1 MTPKHPQFPCKRAA
15 TLCLCAVLA
24 LTLAGANA
32 PVAISAGLAGGNAL
46 SELTQGGQETTT
58 TATTAT
64 AAKTESSSNSSTV
77 VVLALVAAVA
87 LLVGI
92 AYVIIRDARRVAP
105 VPEGQLVDGN
115 PARDS
120 AARLQQRRAKAKA
133 ARRQRKRN
141 R

>member
-1 MTPKHPQFPCKRAA
+1 VAAKHLQFPYKRAA
-15 TLCLCAVLA
+15 TLCICAVLA
-24 LTLAGANA
+24 LTFAWANA
-32 PVAISAGLAGGNAL
+32 PVAISAGVGGGNAL
-46 SELTQGGQETTT
+46 SELTGGGQETTT
-58 TATTAT
+58 TPTTAT

-77 VVLALVAAVA
+77 IILALVAAIA

-92 AYVIIRDARRVAP
+92 AYLIMRDARRVAP

-115 PARDS
+115 SSRDS

>member
-1 MTPKHPQFPCKRAA
+1 VAPDRLQFRCKRAA

-24 LTLAGANA
+24 LTLAGVNA
-32 PVAISAGLAGGNAL
+32 PVAISAGLGGGNAL
-46 SELTQGGQETTT
+46 SELTQRGQETTT
-58 TATTAT
+58 TPTTT
-64 AAKTESSSNSSTV
+64 TTAKTESSSNSSTV
-77 VVLALVAAVA
+77 IILALVAAIA

-92 AYVIIRDARRVAP
+92 AYLIMRDARRVAP
-105 VPEGQLVDGN
+105 VPEGQFAEGSA
-115 PARDS
+115 ARDS